1 MNKYLIF
8 RTDRIGDFLISAI
21 LIKSIKRNDPDSFI
35 NVVASENNY
44 NYIKSFKIV
53 DNVILLSKA
62 LFSKLRLI
70 NFLRKEK
77 YTTIIVHDGKQ
88 RSKLISLF
96 LKANLK
102 IIPNANL
109 NISYFSDI
117 KKILNHLNF
126 SFDKADLDTLNNRNY
141 TTIQDCD
148 DLKNNYILCH
158 FDEKWIHN
166 EYISNYVSIEPL
178 EKELVYFF
186 NSIVNKTNKK
196 LVVTTGLNSPK
207 ILNKIFK
214 DEFNNRVI
222 FFNNLDFLEI
232 ENIIDKSNLLISC
245 HGAVSHVATAKNIR
259 QIDIIDESKTNFYKN
274 WTDHFRN
281 YSFVYRKNFI
291 DLSKEI
297 ISLL

>member
-8 RTDRIGDFLISAI
+8 RTDKIGDFFISAI
-21 LIKSIKRNDPDSFI
+21 LIKSIKRNDPDSSI
-35 NVVASENNY
+35 NVVASEKNY

-53 DNVILLSKA
+53 DKVTLLTKGILSK
-62 LFSKLRLI
+62 LKLI

-77 YTTIIVHDGKQ
+77 YNTIIIHDRKQ
-88 RSKLISLF
+88 RSILISLF
-96 LKANLK
+96 LKTNLK
-102 IIPNANL
+102 IVSNANL

-126 SFDKADLDTLNNRNY
+126 SFDKADLNILNNRTYVSLYN
-141 TTIQDCD
+141 
-148 DLKNNYILCH
+148 LENNYILFH

-166 EYISNYVSIEPL
+166 EYISNYINIEPS
-178 EKELVYFF
+178 EKELVSFF
-186 NSIVNKTNKK
+186 NLIVNKTNKK

-214 DEFNNRVI
+214 DKFNDKIN
-222 FFNNLDFLEI
+222 FFNNLNILEI
-232 ENIIDKSNLLISC
+232 ESIIDKSDLLISC
-245 HGAVSHVATAKNIR
+245 HGAVSHVATAKNIK
-259 QIDIIDESKTNFYKN
+259 QIDIIDETKINFYKK

-281 YSFVYRKNFI
+281 YRFICRKNFN

>member
-8 RTDRIGDFLISAI
+8 RTDKIGDFLISAI

-35 NVVASENNY
+35 NVVASEKNY
-44 NYIKSFKIV
+44 DYIKSFKIV
-53 DNVILLSKA
+53 DKVTLLTKGILSK
-62 LFSKLRLI
+62 LKLI

-77 YTTIIVHDGKQ
+77 YNTIIVHDRKQ
-88 RSKLISLF
+88 RSILISLF
-96 LKANLK
+96 LKTNLK
-102 IIPNANL
+102 IVSNANL

-126 SFDKADLDTLNNRNY
+126 SFDKDDLNILNNRTYAVLENLEINY
-141 TTIQDCD
+141 
-148 DLKNNYILCH
+148 LHFH
-158 FDEKWIHN
+158 FDEKWIHK
-166 EYISNYVSIEPL
+166 EYISNYINIEPS
-178 EKELVYFF
+178 EKELVSFF
-186 NSIVNKTNKK
+186 NLIVNKTNKK

-214 DEFNNRVI
+214 DKFNDKIN
-222 FFNNLDFLEI
+222 FFNNLNILEI
-232 ENIIDKSNLLISC
+232 ESIIDKSDLLISC
-245 HGAVSHVATAKNIR
+245 HGAVSHVATAKNIK
-259 QIDIIDESKTNFYKN
+259 QIDIIDETKINFYKK

-281 YSFVYRKNFI
+281 YRFICRKNFN